1 MEMWMNEIWLLVTAI
16 TFTAVGWR
24 MGTKS
29 EQVYIIESTIDS
41 LIEDGYLK
49 VKPNTENEEVDI
61 YKWREW
67 LDDQDP
73 R

>member
-1 MEMWMNEIWLLVTAI
+1 
-16 TFTAVGWR
+16 

>member
-29 EQVYIIESTIDS
+29 EQQKLLNLLLTVLLLMDI
-41 LIEDGYLK
+41 LK
-49 VKPNTENEEVDI
+49 LKEQATT
-61 YKWREW
+61 
-67 LDDQDP
+67 
-73 R
+73 